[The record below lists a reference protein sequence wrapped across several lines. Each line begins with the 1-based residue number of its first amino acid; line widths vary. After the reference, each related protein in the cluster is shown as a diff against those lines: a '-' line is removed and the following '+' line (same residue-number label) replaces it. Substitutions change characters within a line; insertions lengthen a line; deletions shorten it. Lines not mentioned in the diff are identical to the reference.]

1 MTVKLDFTPEV
12 TDKLKKGKFDIFADI
27 EYNMFEEMEGE
38 FVRADFKQKD
48 RILLDEKQLEGS
60 FYY

>member
-12 TDKLKKGKFDIFADI
+12 TDKLKKGKFDIYADI

-38 FVRADFKQKD
+38 FNKADFNQKE
-48 RILLDEKQLEGS
+48 RILLEEKQLEGS
-60 FYY
+60 LYY

>member
-12 TDKLKKGKFDIFADI
+12 TDKLKKGKFDIYADI

-38 FVRADFKQKD
+38 FNKADFNQRD
-48 RILLDEKQLEGS
+48 RILLEEK
-60 FYY
+60 